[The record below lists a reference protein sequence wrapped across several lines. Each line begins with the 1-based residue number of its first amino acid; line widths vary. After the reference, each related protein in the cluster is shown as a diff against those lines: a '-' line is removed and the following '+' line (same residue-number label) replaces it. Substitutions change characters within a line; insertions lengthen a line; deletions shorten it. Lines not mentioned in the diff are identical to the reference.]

1 MNIELD
7 TDWIENFNQYET
19 FYKQDIDDI
28 QISYIYIDKNSNVI
42 KTRKEIYELNKTN
55 ILSKEELIYLIHH
68 HKNIKNEK
76 YSLLSLLQY
85 NVDIEPDE
93 IIMNKYETKNQMNEK
108 NIDISNNKK
117 EDILSN
123 YLTTL
128 YSLDTIYWKPTIN
141 FFKDINTLYIV
152 YHEKRKKKERNK
164 TKRVYI
170 STTKTKH
177 KKTRRNI

>member
-7 TDWIENFNQYET
+7 TGWIENFNQYET

-28 QISYIYIDKNSNVI
+28 QISYIYIDKNNNVI
-42 KTRKEIYELNKTN
+42 KTRKEIYELKKTN

-68 HKNIKNEK
+68 HKNMNNEK

-85 NVDIEPDE
+85 NIDIEPNE
-93 IIMNKYETKNQMNEK
+93 IIMNKY

-152 YHEKRKKKERNK
+152 YHEKRKKKEKNK
-164 TKRVYI
+164 TKRIYI
-170 STTKTKH
+170 STSKAKH
-177 KKTRRNI
+177 RKTRRNI